1 MRTSNHDFFWIDSS
15 RGFAWQDAGKEA
27 WHAAQGANVPR
38 RLRAEARSY
47 SVRREDSGLF
57 LKLADTVA
65 DERGIRDF
73 LTSWQDRSQR
83 RPAPTVASPSSPHT
97 TVTEQQSLKPPWAD
111 WIDAARWMRLLV
123 DLWRTVQLKN
133 RNGLARHIRWIEASA
148 NGPRVIYECRSSDY
162 PDALLPPNGVHEL
175 IASDTVRPDVFMV
188 LKPKDVC
195 AAALV
200 YLQMK
205 ANARLVDAVT
215 PHMLFEVKTS
225 RLRLEQIPKTFL
237 AFLWLQF
244 AQAVA
249 QNKSYGRCL
258 SCGIWFERSPE
269 TGRTHRRFCSNAC
282 RTWMHRRRQQQAQ
295 QWHAEG
301 VAVRAIAKKLETD
314 VRTVKGWL
322 ADFGAE
328 PA

>member
-1 MRTSNHDFFWIDSS
+1 MTATVHDFYWIDAMK
-15 RGFAWQDAGKEA
+15 GFAWQNAGEEA
-27 WHAAQGANVPR
+27 WHAAQDADTAS
-38 RLRAEARSY
+38 LQQAAARTY

-73 LTSWQDRSQR
+73 LAFWQDRSGR
-83 RPAPTVASPSSPHT
+83 RSTTSASAPKSPHAAF
-97 TVTEQQSLKPPWAD
+97 TEPQSPKSPLAN

-123 DLWRTVQLKN
+123 DLWRTVLLKN

-148 NGPRVIYECRSSDY
+148 NGPRIVYECRPDDY
-162 PDALLPPNGVHEL
+162 PDARLPPNGVHEV
-175 IASDTVRPDVFMV
+175 IASNTVRPDVFMV

-205 ANARLVDAVT
+205 ANARLADVVT
-215 PHMLFEVKTS
+215 PRLLFEIKTS
-225 RLRLEQIPKTFL
+225 QLRLGPIPKTFL

-282 RTWMHRRRQQQAQ
+282 RSWMHRRRQQQAQ

-301 VAVRAIAKKLETD
+301 VAVRAIAKKLDTD
-314 VRTVKGWL
+314 VQTVKGWL
-322 ADFGAE
+322 ADFGARE
-328 PA
+328 P